1 MKFEYKTAGK
11 VFAAVQFY
19 YGVDVVFPETVLKT
33 TIYRFAIIFC
43 HQIQVI
49 YRFVDKGSRGQ
60 RESEVC
66 TDGGTVKMVHI
77 LIIPNIGTMN
87 AQFSHLLKIK
97 MFRCG
102 HIITTK
108 EAVVSL
114 VIT

>member
-1 MKFEYKTAGK
+1 MKFEYKTAGE

-19 YGVDVVFPETVLKT
+19 YDIDIVFPEAVLKAA
-33 TIYRFAIIFC
+33 IYRFTIVFR

-49 YRFVDKGSRGQ
+49 YRFADKGSKGQ
-60 RESEVC
+60 RETEVG

-77 LIIPNIGTMN
+77 LVIPNIGTMN
-87 AQFSHLLKIK
+87 AQFSHFRKIK

-108 EAVVSL
+108 KAVVSL